1 MVTQFKVLALLTLSG
16 LAQYA
21 NADVTRM
28 KSSVN
33 RMETPDKIQEN
44 LVLPYFFSTDTMG
57 VNLGV
62 GGMVKGFHQEQ
73 MTIGATGFKGDVS
86 EGLWAGVFNYRI
98 LDSERWYFSANGML
112 AYFPD
117 QRAYASGVNT
127 PIFEKPI
134 PGSNESSNQQF
145 LQADGASNWF
155 DAKLEYALPFG
166 ATKNKGIANYTLKNG
181 FRVSKAT
188 GGYEWNPLTSG
199 ALVATT
205 RYFSRFQSF
214 ESEQQVVEGDMSAFE
229 FGLLYD
235 NTDFAINPS
244 FGSRQYVA
252 YTTSSPWGD
261 DTYDWDLWQFSAS
274 KFFSFGESNSA
285 YQRILALNFWSAYS
299 PSWQLTEN
307 PDGSSIVSQA
317 APYNEGATL
326 GGFKRMKGFEFNRF
340 HDKAAIYTS
349 AEYRYTLKY
358 NPVADVNWLRF
369 LKLDWFQLVAFAEA
383 GRVAPEYKLS
393 TLSKDIKFDY
403 GVGLRAMMAGLIVR
417 TDLAVSKEGSNLWVM
432 VDHPF

>member
-1 MVTQFKVLALLTLSG
+1 MITQLRVLALVMLGTFSHFVC
-16 LAQYA
+16 
-21 NADVTRM
+21 ADVTRV

-33 RMETPDKIQEN
+33 REETPNNVQES
-44 LVLPYFFSTDTMG
+44 LILPYLFSTDTMG
-57 VNLGV
+57 FNLGV
-62 GGMVKGFHQEQ
+62 GAMVKGFHQDQ
-73 MTIGATGFKGDVS
+73 MSIGATAFKGDVS
-86 EGLWAGVFNYRI
+86 EGLWAGLFNYRI
-98 LDSERWYFSANGML
+98 LGSERWYFSASGML

-134 PGSNESSNQQF
+134 PGSNESSSEQF

-166 ATKNKGIANYTLKNG
+166 ATKNQGIVNYTLKNG
-181 FRVSKAT
+181 LRVSKAS
-188 GGYEWNPLTSG
+188 GGYEWDPLTSG

-214 ESEQQVVEGDMSAFE
+214 ESDTQLVEGDMSAFE

-252 YTTSSPWGD
+252 YTTSSGWGD
-261 DTYDWDLWQFSAS
+261 DTYNWDLWQFSAS
-274 KFFSFGESNSA
+274 KFYSFGQSNSA
-285 YQRILALNFWSAYS
+285 YQRVLALNFWSAYS
-299 PSWQLTEN
+299 PSWQLANN
-307 PDGSSIVSQA
+307 PDGSTTISHA

-326 GGFKRMKGFEFNRF
+326 GGFKRMRGYEFNRF
-340 HDKAAIYTS
+340 HDKAAIYAS
-349 AEYRYTLKY
+349 AEYRHTLKY
-358 NPVADVNWLRF
+358 NPVADVNWLKF

-383 GRVAPEYKLS
+383 GRVAPEYHLN
-393 TLSKDIKFDY
+393 TLTQDLKYDY

-417 TDLAVSKEGSNLWVM
+417 TDIATSKEGSNFWIM
-432 VDHPF
+432 VDHLF